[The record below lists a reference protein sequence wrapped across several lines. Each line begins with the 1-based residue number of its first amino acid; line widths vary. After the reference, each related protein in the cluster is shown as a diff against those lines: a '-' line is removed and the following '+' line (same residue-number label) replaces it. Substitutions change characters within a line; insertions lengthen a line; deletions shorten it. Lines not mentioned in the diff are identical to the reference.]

1 MALRKKVV
9 WQLAIVVLLLAAGAA
24 IMVTFVLSK
33 KAPARKTAP
42 VVSPL
47 VRVVQVDNRPLR
59 VTVRG
64 EGTVRPWAQVRLAAE
79 VPGRVVYI
87 SPSLVAGGAFKKGEV
102 LLRLEQED
110 YRLALAL
117 AEAEVKSAET
127 NLRVMQQEAAA
138 AREEWRLLGKKGSPP
153 PLVVKKPQLARET
166 ARLEAAKAKVR
177 QGRLALARTEI
188 KAPFNGRVA
197 SESVD
202 LGQYL
207 AKGQAVATIFSTEA
221 AEIRVY
227 LDDRDLAWLK
237 VPGLTEKDGQGSP
250 AVVKAEFAGRQF
262 TWRGRVVRA
271 LGQVDERTRMV
282 GVVVRVEHPYASMPP
297 LAMGLFVTVEIQG
310 KKLDSASVIPRA
322 ALRQG
327 GVVWVVDQKS
337 RLVFRKVKPARKESG
352 RVILSP
358 GLPQGTLVVISPLR
372 VVSDGMTVR
381 TAREEG

>member
-9 WQLAIVVLLLAAGAA
+9 WQLVIVVLLLAAGAA
-24 IMVTFVLSK
+24 IMATFVLSK
-33 KAPARKTAP
+33 KAPARKAAP
-42 VVSPL
+42 VITPL

-59 VTVRG
+59 ITVRG
-64 EGTVRPWAQVRLAAE
+64 EGTVQPWAQASLAAE
-79 VPGRVVYI
+79 VAGRVVYI
-87 SPSLVAGGAFKKGEV
+87 APSLVAGGSFKKGEV

-127 NLRVMQQEAAA
+127 NLRLMEEEAAA
-138 AREEWRLLGKKGSPP
+138 AREEWRLLGNKGTPP
-153 PLVVKKPQLARET
+153 PLVVKKPQLAREA

-188 KAPFNGRVA
+188 KAPFDGRVID
-197 SESVD
+197 ETVD
-202 LGQYL
+202 MGQYL
-207 AKGQAVATIFSTEA
+207 AKGQSVATIFSTEA

-227 LDDRDLAWLK
+227 LDDRDLAWLM
-237 VPGLTEKDGQGSP
+237 VPGLTGKRGRGSP

-271 LGQVDERTRMV
+271 LGKVDERTRMV
-282 GVVVRVEHPYASMPP
+282 GVVVRVDHPYASLPP
-297 LAMGLFVTVEIQG
+297 LAMGLFVRVEIQG
-310 KKLDSASVIPRA
+310 EMLDSASIIPRA

-327 GVVWVVDQKS
+327 NVVWVVDQKG
-337 RLVFRKVKPARKESG
+337 RLVFRKVKLARKESG
-352 RVILSP
+352 RVVLSP
-358 GLPQGTLVVISPLR
+358 GLPQGALVVISPLR

-381 TAREEG
+381 TTREEG